1 MKPTE
6 TLDEFYVL
14 HGKEHDQETHCS
26 VHRREDFEC
35 SKTLKPVYR
44 RDFYKISMMCE
55 GTGILSYADKFI
67 KIDRPSI
74 VFLNPLIPYS
84 WEPISSIQTG
94 YFCLFKEDFVGS
106 ELKNESLSQSVLFKA
121 GGNHV
126 FFPDESSV
134 QLLKNVYENML
145 NEVQSDYDNKYS
157 LLRNYIQIIMHEAM
171 KMQPPQTYDQH
182 SNASERITS
191 LFSELLEN
199 QFPVSPENVMLLKNA
214 NEFATQLNIHTNHL
228 NKALRETTGKTTSDW
243 IASRIIREAKSLL
256 QFSNWSIS
264 EIAYCLGFE
273 HSSNFIISFKKKTGI
288 SPNQF
293 RKKILSKS

>member
-1 MKPTE
+1 MKARE
-6 TLDEFYVL
+6 TLKEFYSL
-14 HGKEHDQETHCS
+14 HGKEYDQDAHFS
-26 VHRREDFEC
+26 VYRREDFEC
-35 SKTLKPVYR
+35 SKSLKPVYR

-74 VFLNPLIPYS
+74 IFLNPLIPYS
-84 WEPISSIQTG
+84 WEPDSPVQTG
-94 YFCLFKEDFVGS
+94 YFCLFTEEFVS
-106 ELKNESLSQSVLFKA
+106 PELKNQSLSQSSLFKA

-126 FFPDESSV
+126 FFPDKTSV
-134 QLLKNVYENML
+134 QLLRNIYENML
-145 NEVQSDYDNKYS
+145 DEAKSDYENKYS

-171 KMQPPQTYDQH
+171 KMQPPQVYDQH
-182 SNASERITS
+182 SNAAERIST

-199 QFPVSPENVMLLKNA
+199 QFPVSPDNVMLLKNA

-228 NKALRETTGKTTSDW
+228 NKALRETTGQTTSNW
-243 IASRIIREAKSLL
+243 ITGRIIKEAKSLL
-256 QFSNWSIS
+256 QFSTWSIS

-273 HSSNFIISFKKKTGI
+273 HSSNFIISFKKRTGD

-293 RKKILSKS
+293 RKRILSKS